1 MGEKITIKKERVKW
15 VALSMGNSVEPVL
28 SEITLVGECL
38 LILARAIQCRLEI
51 KKKY

>member
-1 MGEKITIKKERVKW
+1 
-15 VALSMGNSVEPVL
+15 MGNSVEPVL

-51 KKKY
+51 KKNTETLQLCHTQQQQ